1 MLIVFFIGL
10 CWGFFCVFMVILFR
24 FMGIFVFCFFVF
36 GFFFIFEI
44 GILEFVFFFGFVL
57 FRGFLFEF
65 FSNDNFFIIGLRVTE
80 FSVFDVVEWV
90 MRLVYWEEIRLL
102 LSWLLLK
109 KLFFKIL
116 FILFLVIYRLRK
128 NILMKICRYL

>member
-128 NILMKICRYL
+128 KISMKIFR

>member
-65 FSNDNFFIIGLRVTE
+65 FSNDNFFIIGFRVTE

-128 NILMKICRYL
+128 NISMKIFR